1 MAGIT
6 DSVDMRSKFWKIV
19 KESEAL
25 RVAVHG
31 VTNSRIL
38 VSN

>member
-19 KESEAL
+19 KERKAL
-25 RVAVHG
+25 GVAILW

-38 VSN
+38 PSN